1 MTVGAGAL
9 SMLPSVSRPVVPLT
23 ACALALLLFCAAAR
37 GAVDVGPASAPRM
50 DFVPLAA
57 GTYHLESIQPVQ
69 DARLLDERG
78 RPAHLSA
85 LTQGKITLLTF
96 FYSYCVD
103 PLGCPFAHETLT
115 GLRNRIV
122 TDPAL
127 AAEVR
132 FVGVSFD
139 PTIDTPAVLER
150 YADEFT
156 THREFEWRFL
166 TAGSVRELL
175 PVLEDFGQD
184 VSIELDRQGHPTRTR
199 HHMLKVFLIDR
210 SGMIRE
216 IYSLAYIQPE
226 VMLNDIR
233 TLYLEPRQRFART
246 AAHDPR

>member
-1 MTVGAGAL
+1 MTGSPLVRAGAL
-9 SMLPSVSRPVVPLT
+9 LIVLVCT
-23 ACALALLLFCAAAR
+23 AAR
-37 GAVDVGPASAPRM
+37 GAADAGPASAPRM
-50 DFVPLAA
+50 DFTPPAA
-57 GTYHLESIQPVQ
+57 GSYHLESIQPVQ
-69 DARLLDERG
+69 EATLLDERG
-78 RPAHLSA
+78 RPVRLSG
-85 LTQGKITLLTF
+85 LTRGKITLLTF

-122 TDPAL
+122 ADRSL
-127 AAEVR
+127 AATVR

-139 PTIDTPAVLER
+139 PTTDTPAVLAR

-166 TAGSVRELL
+166 TAASVGELL
-175 PVLEDFGQD
+175 PVLDDFGQD
-184 VSIELDRQGHPTRTR
+184 VSIEVDREGHPTRTM

-216 IYSLAYIQPE
+216 IYTLAYIQPE

-233 TLYLEPRQRFART
+233 TLFLETQHAAVRT
-246 AAHDPR
+246 AARGRD